1 MQLASARYLEGI
13 GGVCLL
19 NAQADIGHNLSEK
32 AVAQITRG
40 YKLAVLS
47 RKGRVI
53 NHKVHSKCG
62 LVYFN
67 KGQRL
72 NAVCGTGGLAYF
84 KVGYSRNL
92 NYIAYRRA
100 FFFNPL

>member
-1 MQLASARYLEGI
+1 MQFASARNLEGI
-13 GGVCLL
+13 RRVCLL

-40 YKLAVLS
+40 YKLTVLS

-53 NHKVHSKCG
+53 NHKVHSKG
-62 LVYFN
+62 RLVYFN

-72 NAVCGTGGLAYF
+72 NAVSSTCGLAYF
-84 KVGYSRNL
+84 QVGYSRNL
-92 NYIAYRRA
+92 NYIADRRA